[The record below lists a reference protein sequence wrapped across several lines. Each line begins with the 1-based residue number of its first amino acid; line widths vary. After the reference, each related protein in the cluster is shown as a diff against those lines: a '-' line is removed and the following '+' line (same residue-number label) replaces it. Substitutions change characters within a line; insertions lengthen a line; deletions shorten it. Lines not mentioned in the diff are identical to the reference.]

1 MVAGS
6 IAAAAPPSRRSE
18 RVTDSGP
25 DAGGPEAGGSD
36 VTAGPGPQ
44 VIFTPSGR
52 RGRVHRGATVL
63 DAARHLGVDID
74 SVCGARGICGRCA
87 VTPSFGAF
95 PKHGITSEASHLSPA
110 GDLEAAYRAEHGLAD
125 DRRLSCTARLLG
137 DAVIDVPPESQVHRQ
152 VVRKDLD
159 ARPFELDP
167 VVRLHTVDVVPP
179 DLATPTGDLG
189 RLFDALH
196 TEWDLD
202 GLQADLGVVRALQPA
217 LEAGSYRVTVAVHG
231 GRDVI
236 AVWPGFHDRAFGVA
250 IDIGSTTIAGHLA
263 NLADGTILASAG
275 VMNPQIR
282 FGEDLMSRVSYVM
295 MHDGGERE
303 LTEAVR
309 KALDGLLATLA
320 NRAGIKRVEI
330 LELALVGNPIMHHLL
345 LGIDPTPLGS
355 APFALAVD
363 TAVETTA
370 AELGLRTHPGARI
383 YVLPCIAG
391 HVGADTAGVILA
403 EEPHEATDLTLVVDV
418 GTNAEIVLGNR
429 DRLLAASS
437 PTGPAFEG
445 AQISAGQRA
454 APGAIERVRIDRDT
468 LEPRFRVIGV
478 EAWSDAPDFA
488 GDLAAAGTGVTG
500 ICGSGIIE
508 VIAELYL
515 AGVITADGVIDGA
528 LAERTPRVVP
538 DGRTFSYVLHD
549 PGAAD
554 GPAGTGD
561 ALGLRILVTQNDVR
575 AIQLAKAAL
584 YAGVRLLMDQLAV
597 ETVDE
602 VRLAG
607 AFGSQIDPLHAMVL
621 GLVPDCDLGRVRAAG
636 NAAGTGALIALL
648 SGAARREI
656 EAVVRRV
663 EKIET
668 AVEPRFQEHF
678 IEAMAI
684 PHRTAPSPNLERV
697 VTLPARPATA
707 DRGADPRAERRR
719 RRAALAAPAGTGED
733 R

>member
-1 MVAGS
+1 VPDGPAS
-6 IAAAAPPSRRSE
+6 AATNAQE
-18 RVTDSGP
+18 QL
-25 DAGGPEAGGSD
+25 
-36 VTAGPGPQ
+36 Q

-52 RGRVHRGATVL
+52 RGRVSAGTTVL
-63 DAARHLGVDID
+63 DAARSLGVDID
-74 SVCGARGICGRCA
+74 AVCGSRGICGRCT
-87 VTPSFGAF
+87 VTPAFGTFA
-95 PKHGITSEASHLSPA
+95 KHGITSAPDHIAEP
-110 GDLEAAYRAEHGLAD
+110 GQLEAAYRDEHGLAE
-125 DRRLSCTARLLG
+125 DRRLSCTAVLLG
-137 DAVIDVPPESQVHRQ
+137 DAIIDVPPESQVHRQ
-152 VVRKDLD
+152 VVRKDLA
-159 ARPFELDP
+159 ARAFEMDP
-167 VVRLHTVDVVPP
+167 VVRLYTVDVTQP

-189 RLFDALH
+189 RLFDALGA
-196 TEWDLD
+196 EWDLHD
-202 GLQADLGVVRALQPA
+202 LRADLSVIRVLQST
-217 LEAGSYRVTVAVHG
+217 LTDGGYRVTVAVHG

-250 IDIGSTTIAGHLA
+250 IDVGSTTIAGHLV
-263 NLADGTILASAG
+263 NLTDGSILASTG

-295 MHDGGERE
+295 LHDGGDAE
-303 LTEAVR
+303 LTNAVR
-309 KALDGLLATLA
+309 KALDGLLAALA
-320 NRAGIKRVEI
+320 NKTGIKRVEI
-330 LELALVGNPIMHHLL
+330 LELAIVGNPIMHHLL

-355 APFALAVD
+355 APFALATD
-363 TAVETTA
+363 TAVSTTA
-370 AELGLRTHPGARI
+370 AELGVFAHPGCRV

-403 EEPHEATDLTLVVDV
+403 EEPHRAEAMTLVVDV

-445 AQISAGQRA
+445 AQISSGQRA
-454 APGAIERVRIDRDT
+454 APGAIERVRIDRST

-478 EAWSDAPDFA
+478 DAWSDEPTF
-488 GDLAAAGTGVTG
+488 AAAVDEAATGVTG

-515 AGVITADGVIDGA
+515 AGVISADGVIDGA
-528 LAERTPRVVP
+528 FAERTPRVVA
-538 DGRTFSYVLHD
+538 DGRTFGYVLHEPPD
-549 PGAAD
+549 RGEA
-554 GPAGTGD
+554 GPVGP
-561 ALGLRILVTQNDVR
+561 RIVITQNDVR

-584 YAGVRLLMDQLAV
+584 YAGARLLMDQLRLDS
-597 ETVDE
+597 VDE

-656 EAVVRRV
+656 ETVVRRV

-678 IEAMAI
+678 VEAMAI
-684 PHRTAPSPNLERV
+684 PHRTAPNPNLERV
-697 VTLPARPATA
+697 VTLPPRPATA
-707 DRGADPRAERRR
+707 DRGAATRRERRR
-719 RRAALAAPAGTGED
+719 RTAAVSTTTGDD

>member
-1 MVAGS
+1 MCRAWTCPASTCPRSAEHGRVS
-6 IAAAAPPSRRSE
+6 AP
-18 RVTDSGP
+18 G
-25 DAGGPEAGGSD
+25 DA
-36 VTAGPGPQ
+36 Q

-52 RGRVHRGATVL
+52 RGQVAPGTTVL
-63 DAARHLGVDID
+63 DAARGLGVDID
-74 SVCGARGICGRCA
+74 SVCGGRGICGRCA
-87 VTPSFGAF
+87 VTPAFGSFA
-95 PKHGITSEASHLSPA
+95 KHGITSAAEHLSEA
-110 GDLEAAYRAEHGLAD
+110 GEVEAAYRSEHRLAA
-125 DRRLSCTARLLG
+125 DRRLSCTAVLLG

-159 ARPFELDP
+159 ARPFVLDP

-189 RLFDALH
+189 RLFDALRA
-196 TEWDLD
+196 EWGLLDLR
-202 GLQADLGVVRALQPA
+202 ADMAVIRALQPA
-217 LEAGSYRVTVAVHG
+217 LARGSYRVTVAVHG
-231 GRDVI
+231 GTDVI
-236 AVWPGFHDRAFGVA
+236 AVWPGFNDRAFGVA
-250 IDIGSTTIAGHLA
+250 IDVGSTTIAGHLA
-263 NLADGTILASAG
+263 DLTDGTILASAG

-295 MHDGGERE
+295 MHEGGETE
-303 LTEAVR
+303 LTAAVR

-320 NRAGIKRVEI
+320 NQAAIKRAEI
-330 LELALVGNPIMHHLL
+330 LELAIVGNPIMHHLL

-363 TAVETTA
+363 TALEIGA
-370 AELGLRTHPGARI
+370 AELGLRTHPGARV
-383 YVLPCIAG
+383 YLLPCIAG

-403 EEPHEATDLTLVVDV
+403 EEPHKATDLTLIVDV

-454 APGAIERVRIDRDT
+454 APGAIERVRIDRET
-468 LEPRFRVIGV
+468 LEPRIRVIGV
-478 EAWSDAPDFA
+478 DAWSDAPEFA
-488 GDLAAAGTGVTG
+488 DRLAAAGTGVTG

-508 VIAELYL
+508 VVAELFL
-515 AGVITADGVIDGA
+515 AGVITSDGVIDGSNGA
-528 LAERTPRVVP
+528 RSSRVEA
-538 DGRTFSYVLHD
+538 DGRTFSYVLHES
-549 PGAAD
+549 D
-554 GPAGTGD
+554 GGGSQ
-561 ALGLRILVTQNDVR
+561 RILVTQNDVR

-584 YAGVRLLMDQLAV
+584 YAGVRLLMDQLGV
-597 ETVDE
+597 DTVDE

-621 GLVPDCDLGRVRAAG
+621 GLVPDCDLARVRGAG

-648 SGAARREI
+648 SAAARREI

-678 IEAMAI
+678 VEAMAI
-684 PHRTAPSPNLERV
+684 PHRTAASPHLERV
-697 VTLPARPATA
+697 VTLPQRPGGSAGTA
-707 DRGADPRAERRR
+707 DQRMERRR
-719 RRAALAAPAGTGED
+719 RRGSGGRDSNTTASATATGMGED

>member
-1 MVAGS
+1 
-6 IAAAAPPSRRSE
+6 
-18 RVTDSGP
+18 
-25 DAGGPEAGGSD
+25 
-36 VTAGPGPQ
+36 
-44 VIFTPSGR
+44 
-52 RGRVHRGATVL
+52 VL
-63 DAARHLGVDID
+63 DAARSLGVDID
-74 SVCGARGICGRCA
+74 AVCGSRGICGRCT
-87 VTPSFGAF
+87 VTPSFGTF
-95 PKHGITSEASHLSPA
+95 PKHGITAAPENIEEP
-110 GDLEAAYRAEHGLAD
+110 GQLETAYRDEHGMPD
-125 DRRLSCTARLLG
+125 DRRLSCTATLLG

-152 VVRKDLD
+152 VVRKDLA
-159 ARPFELDP
+159 ARAFEMDP
-167 VVRLHTVDVVPP
+167 VVRLHTVDVTEP

-189 RLFDALH
+189 RLFAALES
-196 TEWDLD
+196 EWGLTDLRAD
-202 GLQADLGVVRALQPA
+202 VSVIRVLQST
-217 LEAGSYRVTVAVHG
+217 LEAGGYRITVAVHG
-231 GRDVI
+231 GHDVI

-250 IDIGSTTIAGHLA
+250 IDVGSTTIAGHLV
-263 NLADGTILASAG
+263 NLVTGDILASAG

-295 MHDGGERE
+295 LHEGGEVE
-303 LTEAVR
+303 LTTAVR
-309 KALDGLLATLA
+309 KALDGLLAALA
-320 NRAGIKRVEI
+320 NKTDIKRVEI
-330 LELALVGNPIMHHLL
+330 LELAIVGNPIMHHLL

-355 APFALAVD
+355 APFALATD
-363 TAVETTA
+363 TAVSTTA
-370 AELGLRTHPGARI
+370 TELGVFAHPGARV

-403 EEPHEATDLTLVVDV
+403 EEPHEAEAMTLVVDV

-445 AQISAGQRA
+445 AQISSGQRA
-454 APGAIERVRIDRDT
+454 APGAIERVRIDRAT

-478 EAWSDAPDFA
+478 DAWSDAPGFA
-488 GDLAAAGTGVTG
+488 DALAEAGTGVTG

-508 VIAELYL
+508 VIAELFL
-515 AGVITADGVIDGA
+515 AGVITADGVIDGGVA
-528 LAERTPRVVP
+528 DRTPRVVP
-538 DGRTFSYVLHD
+538 DGRTFSYILHE
-549 PGAAD
+549 PSGD
-554 GPAGTGD
+554 GP
-561 ALGLRILVTQNDVR
+561 RVVITQNDVR

-584 YAGVRLLMDQLAV
+584 YAGARLLMDQLGRD
-597 ETVDE
+597 TVDE

-621 GLVPDCDLGRVRAAG
+621 GLVPDCDLDRVRAAG

-656 EAVVRRV
+656 EDVVRRV

-678 IEAMAI
+678 VEAMAI

-697 VTLPARPATA
+697 VELPPRPATA
-707 DRGADPRAERRR
+707 DRAADGRGDRRR
-719 RRAALAAPAGTGED
+719 RRAVVRSAPGAD

>member
-1 MVAGS
+1 V
-6 IAAAAPPSRRSE
+6 
-18 RVTDSGP
+18 SGP
-25 DAGGPEAGGSD
+25 VDA
-36 VTAGPGPQ
+36 Q

-52 RGRVHRGATVL
+52 RGQVAQGTTVL
-63 DAARHLGVDID
+63 DAARRLGVDID
-74 SVCGARGICGRCA
+74 SVCGGRGICGRCA
-87 VTPSFGAF
+87 VTPAFGSFA
-95 PKHGITSEASHLSPA
+95 KHGITSAPEHLSEA
-110 GDLEAAYRAEHGLAD
+110 GEVEADYRAEHRLAA
-125 DRRLSCTARLLG
+125 DRRLSCTAMLLG

-159 ARPFELDP
+159 ARPFVLDP
-167 VVRLHTVDVVPP
+167 VIRLHTVDVTEP

-189 RLFDALH
+189 RLFDALAS
-196 TEWDLD
+196 EWQLT
-202 GLQADLGVVRALQPA
+202 GLRADLAVIRALQPA
-217 LEAGSYRVTVAVHG
+217 LTAGDYRVTVAIHG
-231 GRDVI
+231 GRDVV

-250 IDIGSTTIAGHLA
+250 IDVGSTTIAGHLA
-263 NLADGTILASAG
+263 NLTDGTILASAG

-295 MHDGGERE
+295 MHEGGDVE
-303 LTEAVR
+303 LTTAVR

-320 NRAGIKRVEI
+320 NKAGIKRAEI
-330 LELALVGNPIMHHLL
+330 LELAIVGNPIMHHLL

-355 APFALAVD
+355 APFALATD
-363 TAVETTA
+363 TAVELTA
-370 AELGLRTHPGARI
+370 AELGVRAHPGARV

-403 EEPHEATDLTLVVDV
+403 EEPHKAEAMTLVVDV
-418 GTNAEIVLGNR
+418 GTNAEIVLGDR
-429 DRLLAASS
+429 HRLLAASS

-454 APGAIERVRIDRDT
+454 APGAIERVRVDRDT

-478 EAWSDAPDFA
+478 DTWSDDPGFVAA
-488 GDLAAAGTGVTG
+488 LATAGTGVTG

-508 VIAELYL
+508 VVAELYL
-515 AGVITADGVIDGA
+515 ASVVTADGVIDGG
-528 LAERTPRVVP
+528 LAGRTARIVA
-538 DGRTFSYVLHD
+538 DGRTFSYVLHE
-549 PGAAD
+549 PAD
-554 GPAGTGD
+554 GGPR
-561 ALGLRILVTQNDVR
+561 LLITQNDIR

-584 YAGVRLLMDQLAV
+584 YAGVRLLMDQLGIEA
-597 ETVDE
+597 VDE

-607 AFGSQIDPLHAMVL
+607 AFGSQIDPVHAMVL
-621 GLVPDCDLGRVRAAG
+621 GLVPDCDLSRVRGAG

-656 EAVVRRV
+656 EAIVRRV

-678 IEAMAI
+678 VEAMAI
-684 PHRTAPSPNLERV
+684 PHRTAANPHLERA
-697 VTLPARPATA
+697 VTLPARPQAA
-707 DRGADPRAERRR
+707 ERGTDPRAARR
-719 RRAALAAPAGTGED
+719 RRAAMATATATGDD